1 MDDTT
6 TPVSTTVA
14 TKKPSTKL
22 PDIFPPSLTDLKGLT
37 GKKADKKMLKSVAKP
52 PLMPKALQKKNV
64 SAELIERIKS

>member
-22 PDIFPPSLTDLKGLT
+22 PDIFPPKLEELKGLT
-37 GKKADKKMLKSVAKP
+37 GKKANKKMLKSIAKP
-52 PLMPKALQKKNV
+52 PLMPKALQKANESK
-64 SAELIERIKS
+64 ELISRIKS